1 MNSIKW
7 FVLLIFIILAF
18 LATGCST
25 TVPIKRTFPAVPAE
39 LLTECSDLKLVPEG
53 TTELSK
59 TLSVVVENYG
69 QYKECQIKVDLW
81 TEWYNKQKKIF
92 EEVK

>member
-1 MNSIKW
+1 MKR
-7 FVLLIFIILAF
+7 LLILAPILL
-18 LATGCST
+18 LAACST
-25 TVPIKRTFPAVPAE
+25 TVPVKRTFPEVPAE
-39 LLTECSDLKLVPEG
+39 LLTECPDLKLVPEG

-69 QYKECQIKVDLW
+69 QYKECQLKADLW
-81 TEWYNKQKKIF
+81 TEWYTKQKKIF

>member
-1 MNSIKW
+1 MKR
-7 FVLLIFIILAF
+7 LLILVPVLMLA
-18 LATGCST
+18 ACST
-25 TVPIKRTFPAVPAE
+25 TVPVKRTFPDVPAE
-39 LLTECSDLKLVPEG
+39 LLAECPNLKLVPEG